1 MTALLWLAGALAAGL
16 LIYLGI
22 ALLFPERLS

>member
-1 MTALLWLAGALAAGL
+1 MSAIQIVATALTLGL

-22 ALLFPERLS
+22 ALLLPERFQ

>member
-1 MTALLWLAGALAAGL
+1 MTWLHVLAAVLAMGL

-22 ALLFPERLS
+22 ALLMPERFQ

>member
-1 MTALLWLAGALAAGL
+1 MNWIQILAVILVAGL

-22 ALLFPERLS
+22 ALLMPEKFQ